1 MSESVHDDIDLA
13 DALDAGHMGP
23 VVTWLDQR
31 PPHEVAEE
39 MQRLNPVQAAVLWR
53 LLGRDTALE
62 VFEELDSYQQQ
73 ELLSGM
79 RDSAFRELV
88 EHMDPDDRAKLLG
101 EAPAGFVK
109 RVLAG
114 LSHRERAMTA
124 SLLGYPDDSVGR
136 VMSPEVVTVHET
148 TPVADII
155 QVVRTKGD
163 HAETVDLLAV
173 VDSSRKLVGMLA
185 LSDVVMGDPQLT
197 AGDLADTAAPFLDVT
212 EDAEKA
218 ARLVQETNHLG
229 LLVVDSEQRVLGVLT
244 VDDALEV
251 IEKADTED
259 VARQAGSLPTGGHY
273 LSASVL
279 RLARL
284 RVVWLL
290 FLIVAA
296 TLTVSVLQLF
306 ESSLE
311 RVTSLALFIPLLVG
325 TGGNVGAQAA
335 TSAVRA
341 LAVGEVRSTDVLRVA
356 WRESRVGLL
365 LGIALGILAFG
376 AGWLVAGIAVGATVG
391 ISVVIVCMWA
401 ATVGS
406 VMPLAA
412 RAMNIDPAVISAP
425 MVTTL
430 VDATGLVIYF
440 GVAAWLLGL

>member
-1 MSESVHDDIDLA
+1 MEDTNDDLDLKA
-13 DALDAGHMGP
+13 ALDAGQTAP
-23 VVTWLDQR
+23 LLAWLEQR
-31 PPHEVAEE
+31 AAHEVAEE

-53 LLGRDTALE
+53 LLGRDSALE

-101 EAPAGFVK
+101 EAPAGFVR

-124 SLLGYPDDSVGR
+124 SLLGYPDDAVGR
-136 VMSPEVVTVHET
+136 VMSPEVVTVHES
-148 TPVADII
+148 TPVEDIL
-155 QVVRTKGD
+155 QVVRRKGTD
-163 HAETVDLLAV
+163 AETIDILAV
-173 VDSSRKLVGMLA
+173 VDSSRKLAGVLT
-185 LSDVVMGDPQLT
+185 LSEVVMGDPMLT
-197 AGDLADTAAPFLDVT
+197 AGDVADTTAPTLDVM

-218 ARLVQETNHLG
+218 ARLVQETNRLG
-229 LLVVDSEQRVLGVLT
+229 LLVVDSEHRVLGVLT
-244 VDDALEV
+244 VDDALEL
-251 IEKADTED
+251 IEAADTED

-279 RLARL
+279 RLASL

-290 FLIVAA
+290 ILIVAA
-296 TLTVSVLQLF
+296 TFTVSVLQLF
-306 ESSLE
+306 ESTLE
-311 RVTSLALFIPLLVG
+311 RVTALALFIPLLVG

-341 LAVGEVRSTDVLRVA
+341 IAVGEVRPSDVLWVA
-356 WRESRVGLL
+356 WRESRVGIL
-365 LGIALGILAFG
+365 LGLALGSLAFG
-376 AGWLVAGIAVGATVG
+376 AGWLVAGLPVGATVG
-391 ISVVIVCMWA
+391 ISVVLVCIWA
-401 ATVGS
+401 TTVGS

-425 MVTTL
+425 LVTTL
-430 VDATGLVIYF
+430 VDASGLLIYF
-440 GVAAWLLGL
+440 LVATWFLGL

>member
-1 MSESVHDDIDLA
+1 MEEMTLQ
-13 DALDAGHMGP
+13 DALDTGHMAP
-23 VVTWLDQR
+23 VIDWLSAR
-31 PPHEVAEE
+31 APHEVAEE
-39 MQRLNPVQAAVLWR
+39 LQRVNPVESAIVWR
-53 LLGRDTALE
+53 LLQRDVALE
-62 VFEELDSYQQQ
+62 VFEELDTYQQQ

-79 RDSAFRELV
+79 RDTAFREIV
-88 EHMDPDDRAKLLG
+88 ENMDPDDRAKLLG
-101 EAPAGFVK
+101 EAPAGFVR

-114 LSHRERAMTA
+114 LSHKERAMTA
-124 SLLGYPDDSVGR
+124 ALLGYPDDSVGR
-136 VMSPEVVTVHET
+136 IMSPEVVTVHQS
-148 TPVADII
+148 TPVADIVS
-155 QVVRTKGD
+155 VVRRKGAD
-163 HAETVDLLAV
+163 AETIDVLAV
-173 VDSSRKLVGMLA
+173 VDSSRKLVGVVGLSEVVLA
-185 LSDVVMGDPQLT
+185 DPELT
-197 AGDLADTAAPFLDVT
+197 AADIADQNAPTLAVT

-218 ARLVQETNHLG
+218 ARLVQETNSLG
-229 LLVVDSEQRVLGVLT
+229 LMVVDSEERVLGVLT

-251 IEKADTED
+251 IEAADTED
-259 VARQAGSLPTGGHY
+259 VARQAGALPAGGHY

-290 FLIVAA
+290 ILIVAA

-311 RVTSLALFIPLLVG
+311 RVTALALFIPLLVG

-341 LAVGEVRSTDVLRVA
+341 LAVGEVRTSDVLRVA

-365 LGIALGILAFG
+365 LGLALGALAFL
-376 AGWLVAGIAVGATVG
+376 AGWLVAGLAVGITVAV
-391 ISVVIVCMWA
+391 SVVLVCMWA

-412 RAMNIDPAVISAP
+412 RAVNIDPAVISSP
-425 MVTTL
+425 LVTTL

-440 GVAAWLLGL
+440 VTASVVLGL